1 MARAAARD
9 GGAQEVT
16 ELLGG
21 GPRAHHRPP
30 PLGRRFETDGAAD
43 QHAAA
48 GDERGR
54 GEEEGADPAGR
65 AHRSEQC
72 HAHSEAEGQ
81 ANEQDLRPAVHHP
94 PEHDVAGDIRCGA
107 GGEQDA
113 GDERGRAVGLG
124 EERAGKDQRSHPGRG
139 RQQLG
144 QGPESG
150 RPVTKSRRQ
159 ALRVRARRRCRP
171 HRDCDACDDGS
182 GEGKRQPRPPP
193 AELADRSDQR
203 HADDPGGRRSD
214 QRPRERPGALLLRNP
229 LGSGDRSAD
238 QEAGD
243 GEPEEKLGD
252 QEDGER
258 RRGGAQSRCGRQPEC
273 PGGDHATQWNPAGEG
288 AECDRRQPRGQAGR
302 RAQLACS
309 GRRDVQIRGHLRQHG
324 CQRDHARLSREQ
336 AEEER
341 DPDRSLGPSP
351 PIRRCRTA
359 PILRGSCPHD
369 GRSGMGQ
376 ARVSWCGQPH
386 H

>member
-1 MARAAARD
+1 MKSA
-9 GGAQEVT
+9 
-16 ELLGG
+16 
-21 GPRAHHRPP
+21 
-30 PLGRRFETDGAAD
+30 
-43 QHAAA
+43 
-48 GDERGR
+48 
-54 GEEEGADPAGR
+54 
-65 AHRSEQC
+65 
-72 HAHSEAEGQ
+72 
-81 ANEQDLRPAVHHP
+81 
-94 PEHDVAGDIRCGA
+94 PEKTSVPD
-107 GGEQDA
+107 
-113 GDERGRAVGLG
+113 
-124 EERAGKDQRSHPGRG
+124 PGRG

-171 HRDCDACDDGS
+171 QRDCDACDDGS

-203 HADDPGGRRSD
+203 HADDPGGRRAD
-214 QRPRERPGALLLRNP
+214 QRPRQRPGALLLRNP
-229 LGSGDRSAD
+229 LGGGDRSAD

-273 PGGDHATQWNPAGEG
+273 PAGDHATQWNPAGEG
-288 AECDRRQPRGQAGR
+288 AECDRRQARGQAGR
-302 RAQLACS
+302 RAQLACG
-309 GRRDVQIRGHLRQHG
+309 GRRDVEIRGHLRQHG

-351 PIRRCRTA
+351 PIRRCRHCSHPQGIVPPRRPLGNGAGPCLVVRPATPLSGTRLWPRRGQYAGKFGKKQWSSMAFEVQLEQAGRGPAVRRTA
-359 PILRGSCPHD
+359 AGNTGPVRASTPTASRRLDQRHLRGFR
-369 GRSGMGQ
+369 GL
-376 ARVSWCGQPH
+376 RVR
-386 H
+386 